1 MVLHLWKE
9 DTIEGA
15 FVPARV
21 LKPWEKKE
29 EGEEGE
35 DEERR
40 KNERMIED

>member
-29 EGEEGE
+29 EGE